1 MPQFRYRAVTPTGEF
16 VGGEL
21 EAPSRQEVLR
31 RIEYLGH
38 MAIEAELAAPG
49 MLARYGGFFAITAKS
64 REVTAFLRE
73 LALLLRARVTLEAA
87 LHTLGD
93 DAGKGL
99 TRFAGALRASIAA
112 GESFADALERH
123 PAIIEPAYLA
133 MVRAGEASGNLD
145 SVMHA
150 IVEDRVRRHL
160 LAERIGAAVRYP
172 CFLIGSAAV
181 ILVFFLIYVV
191 PQFEPVFK
199 DLGGNLNSGAA
210 LVIAASTWL
219 RGNAD
224 MLLGTCIALILTTWL
239 TFKRPHT
246 RRTMIAALSSIP
258 GVSGLL
264 GYRRAA
270 RLLGTLSLLI
280 ENGVVLP
287 TALRIL
293 RDIVSEPRYAAA
305 AERVHEQVRNGR
317 RFADALAE
325 TDLLPSLAVRM
336 LRVGDETGDLASIA
350 RHAAQFYEHKLGTGL
365 DRLMGAIGPVAII
378 LVSIIIGGL
387 IVSIMS
393 ALLSITD
400 LAT

>member
-16 VGGEL
+16 VAGEL

-38 MAIEAELAAPG
+38 MAIEAEPAAPG
-49 MLARYGGFFAITAKS
+49 MLARHGGFLVIAAKS

-73 LALLLRARVTLEAA
+73 LALLLRARVALEAA

-99 TRFAGALRASIAA
+99 TRFAGALRASIAG

-123 PAIIEPAYLA
+123 PTLIETAYVA

-145 SVMHA
+145 LVMHA

-160 LAERIGAAVRYP
+160 LAERIGSAVRYP

-199 DLGGNLNSGAA
+199 DLGANLNSGAA
-210 LVIAASTWL
+210 FVVAASTWL
-219 RGNAD
+219 RSNAD
-224 MLLGTCIALILTTWL
+224 MVLGTCVALILATWL
-239 TFKRPHT
+239 TFKQPQT
-246 RRTMIAALSSIP
+246 RKTMMAALSSIP
-258 GVSGLL
+258 GVAGLL
-264 GYRRAA
+264 GDRRAV

-287 TALRIL
+287 TALKIL
-293 RDIVSEPRYAAA
+293 RDIVTEPRYAAA

-350 RHAAQFYEHKLGTGL
+350 RHAAQFYEHKLGAGL
-365 DRLMGAIGPVAII
+365 DRLMGAIGPVVII
-378 LVSIIIGGL
+378 LVSMVIGGL